1 MAFTTL
7 NGFALAGAGIGQ
19 EVGFAFAE
27 ARAAGVLFA
36 DLNLENATA
45 NAETSKE
52 YARNPSYF
60 ALAIHVDVTVPE
72 SVQAMVDFEMESF
85 GRLDYC
91 VGATSLLA
99 SKEIDIDN
107 FDTTLS
113 INVKG
118 TTMLCARA
126 VSQAMSTQE
135 PLLHQ
140 GRHGERSLSWGS
152 IVNMASATSF
162 VAGPKMMAYVA
173 SKHAVIG
180 ITKTAALDNIPHH
193 IRVNALSLD
202 NIPHHIRVNALCPSY
217 VHTPMY
223 TRSLARVPALGKL
236 LERASPLKRPACVE
250 EVANLAV
257 MMCSPSA
264 SYVNGTGLLVDAG
277 MLLSANV

>member
-7 NGFALAGAGIGQ
+7 TGFALVTGAGAGIGQ

-27 ARAAGVLFA
+27 AGAAGVLFA
-36 DLNLENATA
+36 DLHLENATA

-52 YARNPSYF
+52 YAGNPSYI
-60 ALAIHVDVTVPE
+60 ALAIQVDVRVPE
-72 SVQAMVDFEMESF
+72 SVQAMVDFARGAF

-91 VGATSLLA
+91 VNSAGVGATSLLA
-99 SKEIDIDN
+99 TKEIDIAN

-118 TTMLCARA
+118 TMLCVRA

-135 PLLHQ
+135 PLSHQ
-140 GRHGERSLSWGS
+140 GRHGERSLGRGA
-152 IVNMASATSF
+152 IVNIASATSY

-180 ITKTAALDNIPHH
+180 ITKTAALDNT
-193 IRVNALSLD
+193 
-202 NIPHHIRVNALCPSY
+202 PHHIRVNALCPSY

-236 LERASPLKRPACVE
+236 IERASPLHRPACVE